1 MKKRKRLLSL
11 IALTALVFTLLA
23 GCQTK
28 TENQNTSS
36 GGEPSATTEPSAT
49 DAAATP
55 VPTKDDAQSNLQY
68 PKTVS
73 IGYFTGND
81 DNVLVKENGWL
92 EEALSPYGVEVKWVN
107 FQAGR
112 EMNNAML
119 AKSIDFSGGIGDPP
133 VAIAAASNIPYEVF
147 WISSVIGESEAL
159 VAKNSSNITSI
170 ADLKGKKI
178 ATTVSSTSH
187 YSLLSAL
194 ELNGLSPTD
203 VNIIDL
209 TPPDIVAAWERGDI
223 DAAYTWDPNL
233 SKLYADGT
241 KLISSK
247 DLAAQGAPTS
257 GYDIVRTEFA
267 QKYPQV
273 VKAYIDAL
281 IKAHA
286 LYTNDPDTA
295 GELWAKANSI
305 TKEDALLQAKGTVWL
320 TAEQQLTADY
330 LGTSAQ
336 KGKTVDSIKKIG
348 DFLVDQKSLD
358 SKLDASAYDK
368 YVNPSYLENAI
379 K

>member
-1 MKKRKRLLSL
+1 MKNRKKLLSL
-11 IALTALVFTLLA
+11 IVLTGLLMVMLIGCKTKAEDTKSASTQDTATETGSPAA
-23 GCQTK
+23 GEAVTQ
-28 TENQNTSS
+28 E
-36 GGEPSATTEPSAT
+36 T
-49 DAAATP
+49 DAEE
-55 VPTKDDAQSNLQY
+55 QSNVEY

-92 EEALSPYGVEVKWVN
+92 EEALAPYGVEVKWVN

-112 EMNNAML
+112 EMNNAIL

-147 WISSVIGESEAL
+147 WISSVIGDSEAL
-159 VAKNSSNITSI
+159 VAKNSSNISSI

-194 ELNGLSPTD
+194 ELNGLTAAD
-203 VNIIDL
+203 VEIIDL
-209 TPPDIVAAWERGDI
+209 TPPDIVAAWERGDL

-241 KLISSK
+241 KLTSSK
-247 DLAAQGAPTS
+247 ELATQGAPTS

-273 VKAYIDAL
+273 VEAFINAL
-281 IKAHA
+281 IKAHE
-286 LYTNDPDTA
+286 LYANDPDTA

-305 TKEDALLQAKGTVWL
+305 TKEEALLQAKGTEWL
-320 TAEQQLTADY
+320 TPEQQLSAAS

-336 KGKTVDSIKKIG
+336 KGNTVNSLKKIG
-348 DFLVDQKSLD
+348 DFLVDQKSLE
-358 SKLDASAYDK
+358 SKLDISVYDK
-368 YVNPSYLENAI
+368 YVNPSYLEKAT
-379 K
+379 KK